1 MGYQLATGVVHEP
14 RSAHVCQQHPG
25 RWSHTITPLPLGL
38 WSAFPRLCDL
48 VYFTTTHP
56 LPAWEYHPATPAT
69 PSASISA
76 DTPHRPPSAS
86 LMLPC
91 SEAAICVLLP
101 QRSSSHHLLTD
112 GQMDT
117 THCGP

>member
-25 RWSHTITPLPLGL
+25 RWSHTMTPPPLG
-38 WSAFPRLCDL
+38 WGSAFPRLCDL
-48 VYFTTTHP
+48 GYSQPLTPCLPGNTTRPHP
-56 LPAWEYHPATPAT
+56 LLHQPL
-69 PSASISA
+69 SA

-112 GQMDT
+112 GHMDT
-117 THCGP
+117 RHCGP